1 MAIILHFLFKNMVV
15 FKNAGLNGFP
25 KIVEKPVETV
35 ENDVEAPNL
44 TGLDIQILIGGKQY
58 SGTVYED

>member
-1 MAIILHFLFKNMVV
+1 MQIF
-15 FKNAGLNGFP
+15 GFP